1 MNRRYLTIVMLLLS
15 ICMLVVAWRT
25 TWVTPVPIGHD
36 DDLFIHGFLA
46 PESFAGQSMR
56 WSTDLATVRV
66 LQPPPGLVVATVR
79 VLNSYP
85 TGTPSPQVTLS
96 WPNTAPIKI
105 VTIESGHM
113 RRYKN
118 LIRSTVAPTW
128 YHELTINST
137 TWKSPQDPRPLGIVV
152 SEVGLYPTTLSA
164 PIPAPAIVVSAV
176 ALLVFLAAVCRRVFV
191 RRHWQIIIPALLFGG
206 VLYAG
211 VVQPYGSQPFLVMGF
226 VVTIAMLVGFG
237 ILARM
242 SHATGRIAGNM
253 LPFVGIGAWWI
264 LAVVQ
269 GMQALTGMTN
279 GIRGETAWLG
289 AVQIG
294 LIGLALGWVYIK
306 KRWHDWPRAVAVALC
321 GGAMVVWGEVVVY
334 AMGRDGTDFWILF
347 KGART
352 WERGGSLYD
361 IHAVLTNHV
370 GAVFKVPPFYGM
382 LFQPFVEMS
391 GLTVLFWYRLVT
403 IVLAVLAMV
412 IWWRTLRPAW
422 HWGVPAVAMLGVF
435 RPVADTIANGQIDVM
450 LLLLLVICYWA
461 LYHQRDGLAGG
472 VIAVA
477 TLFKIY
483 PILLLGFF
491 IIKGRWRAVVGFV
504 IGMLVCNG
512 IAIAAMGWDM
522 HRIYLFDVLPHIGGT
537 TSWVENQTISGF
549 ITRWFDVPFDAH
561 IFALHGVSLVAQL
574 CSLLVVV
581 SVCVLTLRNE
591 PTQST
596 RYALQYG
603 LFVVLMVLAVPA
615 AWMHY
620 QTILSVVFLW
630 LLYHLRTQQLSV
642 RHAWLFGLSYGLT
655 AFGNQWSFNNRIDYG
670 IITTLGVSYKFYGM
684 VLLLVLIG
692 WQLWHSTANWRT
704 PLVQMGLDLWRWLHN
719 RRLPLEVDNPSQPQS
734 D

>member
-1 MNRRYLTIVMLLLS
+1 MNRRYGTIVMLILAT
-15 ICMLVVAWRT
+15 CMLVVTWRT
-25 TWVTPVPIGHD
+25 TWATPVPIGHD
-36 DDLFIHGFLA
+36 DDLFIQGFLA
-46 PESFAGQSMR
+46 PESFAGQYMR

-79 VLNSYP
+79 LLNSYP
-85 TGTPSPQVTLS
+85 AGTPPPQVTLR
-96 WPNTAPIKI
+96 WPNTPPLIMA
-105 VTIESGHM
+105 TIESGQI
-113 RRYKN
+113 RRYQS
-118 LIRSTVAPTW
+118 LIRSTMALVW
-128 YHELTINST
+128 YHELTIQST
-137 TWKSPQDPRPLGIVV
+137 TWTSPQDPRPLGIVV
-152 SEVGLYPTTLSA
+152 SAVGLSPTTMTT
-164 PIPAPAIVVSAV
+164 PIPAPAIVGVAV
-176 ALLVFLAAVCRRVFV
+176 GLIFLLTVLCQYLFV
-191 RRHWQIIIPALLFGG
+191 RPIWQITIPAMVG
-206 VLYAG
+206 VGIAYAG
-211 VVQPYGSQPFLVMGF
+211 VIQPYGTQPFLVMGMV
-226 VVTIAMLVGFG
+226 VVTTLVVGYG

-242 SHATGRIAGNM
+242 SRATGSIAGAM
-253 LPFVGIGAWWI
+253 LPLVGICAWWL
-264 LAVVQ
+264 LAGVQ
-269 GMQALTGMTN
+269 GLQALMGMTN
-279 GIRGETAWLG
+279 GLRGETAWLG
-289 AVQIG
+289 AVQVG
-294 LIGLALGWVYIK
+294 LIGLAFGWAYIK

-321 GGAMVVWGEVVVY
+321 GGAMVIWGEVVVY

-347 KGART
+347 KGARN
-352 WERGGSLYD
+352 WGRGGSLYD
-361 IHAVLTNHV
+361 INAVLTNHV

-391 GLTVLFWYRLVT
+391 GLTVMFWYRLAT
-403 IVLAVLAMV
+403 IVIAVLAVV

-422 HWGVPAVAMLGVF
+422 YWAIPAVAMLGTF
-435 RPVADTIANGQIDVM
+435 RPLVDTISSAQIDIM
-450 LLLLLVICYWA
+450 LLLLIVICYWA

-512 IAIAAMGWDM
+512 IAIAVMGWDM
-522 HRIYLFDVLPHIGGT
+522 HRIYLFDVLPNIGGT

-574 CSLLVVV
+574 CSLLVIA
-581 SVCVLTLRNE
+581 SVCVLALRNE
-591 PTQST
+591 PAQST

-642 RHAWLFGLSYGLT
+642 RHAWLFGLSYGLI

-704 PLVQMGLDLWRWLHN
+704 PLVQVGLDLWRWLHN
-719 RRLPLEVDNPSQPQS
+719 RRPLLEVDNPPQTQP

>member
-1 MNRRYLTIVMLLLS
+1 MNRRYGTIVMLILAT
-15 ICMLVVAWRT
+15 CMLVVAWRT

-46 PESFAGQSMR
+46 PESFAGQYMR
-56 WSTDLATVRV
+56 WSTDRATVRV
-66 LQPPPGLVVATVR
+66 LQPPPGFVVATVR
-79 VLNSYP
+79 LLNSYP
-85 TGTPSPQVTLS
+85 AGTPPPQVTIR
-96 WPNTAPIKI
+96 WPNTPPLIMA
-105 VTIESGHM
+105 TIESGQI
-113 RRYKN
+113 RRYKS
-118 LIRSTVAPTW
+118 LIRSTLAFAW
-128 YHELTINST
+128 YHELTIQST
-137 TWKSPQDPRPLGIVV
+137 TWTAPQDPRPLGIVV
-152 SEVGLYPTTLSA
+152 SAVGLSATTMTA
-164 PIPAPAIVVSAV
+164 PIPAPAIVG
-176 ALLVFLAAVCRRVFV
+176 AAVGLIFLIAMLCQYLFV
-191 RRHWQIIIPALLFGG
+191 RQLWQITIPAMVG
-206 VLYAG
+206 VGIAYAG
-211 VVQPYGSQPFLVMGF
+211 VIQPYGTQPFLVMGLV
-226 VVTIAMLVGFG
+226 VVTAMVVGYG

-242 SHATGRIAGNM
+242 SRATGNIAGAM
-253 LPFVGIGAWWI
+253 LPFVGMCAWWL
-264 LAVVQ
+264 LAGVQ
-269 GMQALTGMTN
+269 GLQALMGMTN

-294 LIGLALGWVYIK
+294 LIGLAFGWAYTK

-321 GGAMVVWGEVVVY
+321 SGAMVIWGEVVVY

-347 KGART
+347 KGARN

-391 GLTVLFWYRLVT
+391 GLTVMFWYRLVT
-403 IVLAVLAMV
+403 IVIAVLAMV
-412 IWWRTLRPAW
+412 IWWRTLRPTW
-422 HWGVPAVAMLGVF
+422 HWAIPAIAMLGMF
-435 RPVADTIANGQIDVM
+435 RPLVDTISSAQIDIM
-450 LLLLLVICYWA
+450 LLLLIIVCYWA

-504 IGMLVCNG
+504 VGMLVCNG
-512 IAIAAMGWDM
+512 IAIAVMGWDM
-522 HRIYLFDVLPHIGGT
+522 HRIYLFDVLPNIGGT

-574 CSLLVVV
+574 CSLLVIAI
-581 SVCVLTLRNE
+581 VCVLALRNE
-591 PTQST
+591 PAQST

-603 LFVVLMVLAVPA
+603 LFAVLMVLAVPA

-620 QTILSVVFLW
+620 ETILSVVFLW

-642 RHAWLFGLSYGLT
+642 RHAWLFGLSYGLI

-684 VLLLVLIG
+684 VLLLGLLG
-692 WQLWHSTANWRT
+692 WQIMHSTANWQT
-704 PLVQMGLDLWRWLHN
+704 PLVQLGVDLWRRLNN
-719 RRLPLEVDNPSQPQS
+719 RRLPLEVDNSPQPQS
-734 D
+734 E